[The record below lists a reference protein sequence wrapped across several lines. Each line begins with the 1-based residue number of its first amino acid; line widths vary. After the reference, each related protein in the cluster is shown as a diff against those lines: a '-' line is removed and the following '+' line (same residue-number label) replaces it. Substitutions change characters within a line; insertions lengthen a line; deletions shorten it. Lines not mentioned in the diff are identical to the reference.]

1 VTSLADQFCPNVH
14 DAPITAAAYDPHSGT
29 VATADASGLVAVQR
43 PGETTP
49 GLLLEAGAPIH
60 GALALVRGGALV
72 AFGDDEGSVYVFR
85 TSGSDEPVFEEVRG
99 GQAGRVRAM
108 RGLALSPEGRRLA
121 SIAADGLLRLWDL
134 TTGEREEAWQGF
146 GGRGIAFDAYGDRL
160 LAVGE
165 DGQPRVVDLRAR
177 EGVPMDRIQMETELV
192 LFTADNTHVLA
203 AGPAGISM
211 LRLLDGAL
219 VGSFATRG
227 GSGIIGVCLSPDSA
241 QIAAVTRRSNHI
253 FNLPDLD
260 FAESTHHGA
269 PNPSG
274 AAVWLP
280 SGIRVGGE
288 DGLMHDGSGGAAV
301 APVIAVGGFGAAR
314 VAIHGDSAAVWS
326 SDRRVRR
333 LPLGME
339 PLRALVERDGRYLAV
354 QSPTAPLK
362 VVDLNTGQEVFS
374 NSAKTIGALDIA
386 LGGAVVAARLRSGG
400 LRWWDLRNNLAFELD
415 WPRAMALSGSGSW
428 LAVVTPRGDVRVL
441 NTTTG
446 QDDVAPPAPLADLPI
461 KQLAFINRRP
471 ELLVIDTD
479 GVLGHYDL
487 AEGIRAGAPAEGRDI
502 IDFNV
507 EIDRIWGLT
516 GGRYCMLR
524 LPEGDGATIITVD
537 LENCDVVGEVSGLF
551 PGAEVDPETGH
562 ILEPTRA
569 GGLLERDNVGNEVKV
584 LRSLP
589 GDQWIAFG
597 ERGILDASEEAGG
610 ALG

>member
-1 VTSLADQFCPNVH
+1 MTSLADQFCPNVH

-227 GSGIIGVCLSPDSA
+227 GSASASPP
-241 QIAAVTRRSNHI
+241 TPPRS
-253 FNLPDLD
+253 PP
-260 FAESTHHGA
+260 SPGA
-269 PNPSG
+269 PTTSSTCPIWTSPS
-274 AAVWLP
+274 P
-280 SGIRVGGE
+280 
-288 DGLMHDGSGGAAV
+288 
-301 APVIAVGGFGAAR
+301 PT
-314 VAIHGDSAAVWS
+314 
-326 SDRRVRR
+326 
-333 LPLGME
+333 
-339 PLRALVERDGRYLAV
+339 
-354 QSPTAPLK
+354 TAPP
-362 VVDLNTGQEVFS
+362 T
-374 NSAKTIGALDIA
+374 
-386 LGGAVVAARLRSGG
+386 
-400 LRWWDLRNNLAFELD
+400 
-415 WPRAMALSGSGSW
+415 
-428 LAVVTPRGDVRVL
+428 
-441 NTTTG
+441 
-446 QDDVAPPAPLADLPI
+446 PPAPPS
-461 KQLAFINRRP
+461 
-471 ELLVIDTD
+471 
-479 GVLGHYDL
+479 GC
-487 AEGIRAGAPAEGRDI
+487 PAASASAAR
-502 IDFNV
+502 
-507 EIDRIWGLT
+507 T
-516 GGRYCMLR
+516 G
-524 LPEGDGATIITVD
+524 
-537 LENCDVVGEVSGLF
+537 
-551 PGAEVDPETGH
+551 
-562 ILEPTRA
+562 
-569 GGLLERDNVGNEVKV
+569 
-584 LRSLP
+584 
-589 GDQWIAFG
+589 
-597 ERGILDASEEAGG
+597 
-610 ALG
+610 